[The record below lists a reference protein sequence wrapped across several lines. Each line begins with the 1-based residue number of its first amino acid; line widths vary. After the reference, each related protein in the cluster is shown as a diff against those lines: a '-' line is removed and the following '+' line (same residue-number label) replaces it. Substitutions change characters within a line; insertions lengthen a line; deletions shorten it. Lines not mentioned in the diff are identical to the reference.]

1 MDEKEYIK
9 GLRRREKKL
18 LERIEKMDVAM
29 KETREMSTLSF
40 MWELLK
46 EAKEEL
52 RMIQEK
58 LVSIK
63 TQKE

>member
-1 MDEKEYIK
+1 MHEKEYIK
-9 GLRRREKKL
+9 ELRRREKKL

-29 KETREMSTLSF
+29 KETKEMSTLSF

>member
-9 GLRRREKKL
+9 ELRRREKKL

-29 KETREMSTLSF
+29 KETKEMSTLSF

>member
-9 GLRRREKKL
+9 ELRRREKKL
-18 LERIEKMDVAM
+18 LERIEKMEVAM
-29 KETREMSTLSF
+29 KETKEMSTLSF